1 MEELLSGQSGSE
13 PQIRVSLDG
22 PYVVTNVREFRNWLG
37 EALSA
42 TQAMELCRCGQS
54 SNKPFCNGSHSKAK
68 GSGAKDPNRVPD
80 KRDEYDG
87 VGVQI
92 SAIAPTHAR
101 ALRAEDTDW
110 KAIVSLYDRLM
121 TLRPSP
127 RPSAVVG
134 LNRAIAI
141 SLHEGPKRGLEE
153 INRIADRDRL
163 TTYPFYFAALGELE
177 HRLGRYE
184 VAREHFRAAL
194 VLARNPMERRFL
206 SQRVDVCEPRE
217 TE

>member
-101 ALRAEDTDW
+101 ALRARTHSC
-110 KAIVSLYDRLM
+110 ARSSRRGHRLEGYCF
-121 TLRPSP
+121 TLRQADDITSFPTSFRGCRSQSCYRDLAARGP
-127 RPSAVVG
+127 QAWARRNQQNCRP
-134 LNRAIAI
+134 
-141 SLHEGPKRGLEE
+141 
-153 INRIADRDRL
+153 
-163 TTYPFYFAALGELE
+163 
-177 HRLGRYE
+177 
-184 VAREHFRAAL
+184 
-194 VLARNPMERRFL
+194 
-206 SQRVDVCEPRE
+206 
-217 TE
+217 